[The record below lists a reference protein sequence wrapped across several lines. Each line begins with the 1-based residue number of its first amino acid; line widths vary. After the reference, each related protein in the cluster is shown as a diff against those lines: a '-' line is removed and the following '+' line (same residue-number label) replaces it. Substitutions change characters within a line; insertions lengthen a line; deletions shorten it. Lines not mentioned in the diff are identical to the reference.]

1 MPNHEREEPLRF
13 RHCHSSECNAL
24 FTICPCCDRGQRYCG
39 SACRQRARRAQVAAG
54 GRRDQASDA
63 GREAHRQRQSRYRH
77 RSSEPRV
84 THQGTLPITCPASNG
99 AERLSRCSVCGRTS
113 RWHDPFYP
121 LPQRRFKSRMRGLG
135 QMLKF
140 LRFLMTVNSR
150 FRVMPYGTSFHVV
163 LDFASD

>member
-1 MPNHEREEPLRF
+1 MPNHETEEPLRF
-13 RHCHSSECNAL
+13 RRCHNSECNAL

-39 SACRQRARRAQVAAG
+39 SACRQRARRAQVAAA
-54 GRRDQASDA
+54 GRRYQASDA

-84 THQGTLPITCPASNG
+84 THQGTLPITCPASNV

-121 LPQRRFKSRMRGLG
+121 LPQQRFKPRHARPRADAQIS
-135 QMLKF
+135 
-140 LRFLMTVNSR
+140 VS
-150 FRVMPYGTSFHVV
+150 FRQACVTKSGRDS
-163 LDFASD
+163 